1 MRHNVELVNKGKEP
15 IRNRNQPLNKKGKGQ
30 TVWCKGCKRFLLS
43 TSAIKHKQKCQ
54 SENQSDMKPK
64 SGNLKPDNNDINQ
77 KFHRNILSHIRTN
90 NDPVGTLATSDHG
103 IILLIGKNLYRGTDD
118 QKRSNITNP
127 MRLLAR
133 LLLICRQIE
142 GNNEFSL
149 EDIC

>member
-1 MRHNVELVNKGKEP
+1 MSLP
-15 IRNRNQPLNKKGKGQ
+15 SCFANQRQLFPTLL
-30 TVWCKGCKRFLLS
+30 CKRFLLS
-43 TSAIKHKQKCQ
+43 TSAFKHKQKCQ
-54 SENQSDMKPK
+54 SENQSDKKPK
-64 SGNLKPDNNDINQ
+64 SGKLKPDNTDINQ

-142 GNNEFSL
+142 GNNEGKRANPKQKST
-149 EDIC
+149 IK

>member
-1 MRHNVELVNKGKEP
+1 MKGKEP

-43 TSAIKHKQKCQ
+43 ASAFKHKQKCQ
-54 SENQSDMKPK
+54 SENQSDKKPK
-64 SGNLKPDNNDINQ
+64 SGKLKPDNTDINQ

-142 GNNEFSL
+142 GNNEGKRANPKQKST
-149 EDIC
+149 IK